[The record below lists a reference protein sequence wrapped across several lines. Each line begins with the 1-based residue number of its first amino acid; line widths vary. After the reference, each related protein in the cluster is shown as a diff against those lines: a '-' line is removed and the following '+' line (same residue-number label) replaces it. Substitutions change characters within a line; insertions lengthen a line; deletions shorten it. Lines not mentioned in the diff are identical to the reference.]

1 MKNIKDYKIQMNHEK
16 FIEILKLLRH
26 WSCLVYEA
34 SQIRFW
40 SDSCILY
47 INILKV
53 VPINLINCL
62 IPNPLWLRF

>member
-16 FIEILKLLRH
+16 FKKILKLLND
-26 WSCLVYEA
+26 WDYLVDEA
-34 SQIRFW
+34 NQIRLL